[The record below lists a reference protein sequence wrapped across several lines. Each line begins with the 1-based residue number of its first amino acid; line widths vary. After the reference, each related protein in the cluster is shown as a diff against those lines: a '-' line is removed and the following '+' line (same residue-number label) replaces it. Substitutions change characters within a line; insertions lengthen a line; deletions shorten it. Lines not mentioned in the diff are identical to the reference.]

1 MGSLMK
7 KDNFIRNAGIMFVA
21 TTVGSVCNLLY
32 QLFMVRNLS
41 PVDFGILNA
50 LLSLTIIVAMPA
62 GPLQTVVTK
71 CVATYK
77 AHDHWGKIH
86 TFLVLFLKKVF
97 FLGMLIFFVLF
108 IFRAKIAGFL
118 KIENTSLVT
127 MMGIMMALSVLQP
140 FNLGA
145 LQGVQKFN
153 SLGLISIFNAV
164 LKLLF
169 GILLVKAGF
178 RVFGAL
184 GSIFLSGVI
193 VLLFSFFSLRKY
205 FFARYAKKFDF
216 KDKELNWG
224 DIYNNL
230 LPAFIALPSFA
241 LLTNMDVVFVKHY
254 FSPEK
259 AGFYSIAQMIGKIIL
274 FLPGAV
280 TIVMF
285 PKVAE
290 NHTRNE
296 QTVHILNKCLIL
308 VGILCSLAGL
318 FCILFPAFVIK
329 LFSGAVHS
337 ESIPLVMPFVVSM
350 TFFALNSVFLYYY
363 LSVHKLKPI
372 LMFMFTMLIQ
382 GVLINVFH
390 KSLLQVL
397 DILCSCAIV
406 LFFVNVFELKSKR
419 I

>member
-1 MGSLMK
+1 MI
-7 KDNFIRNAGIMFVA
+7 KDAGIMFFA
-21 TTVGSVCNLLY
+21 TTVGSICNLLY

-77 AHDHWGKIH
+77 AHNHWGKIH
-86 TFLVLFLKKVF
+86 AFLVLFLKKVF
-97 FLGMLIFFVLF
+97 SLGILIFFILF
-108 IFRAKIAGFL
+108 VFRYKIAGFL

-127 MMGIMMALSVLQP
+127 MLGVMMALSVLQP

-153 SLGLISIFNAV
+153 SLGLLSILNAA

-169 GILLVKAGF
+169 GILLVKSGF

-193 VLLFSFFSLRKY
+193 VLMLSFFSLRKY
-205 FFARYAKKFDF
+205 FFARYTKKFELE
-216 KDKELNWG
+216 DKELNWG

-254 FSPEK
+254 FSPEE

-308 VGILCSLAGL
+308 VGTLCCLASL
-318 FCILFPAFVIK
+318 FCILFPSFVIK
-329 LFSGAVHS
+329 FFSGAAHS
-337 ESIPLVMPFVVSM
+337 ESIPLVMPFAVSM
-350 TFFALNSVFLYYY
+350 TFFALNSVFLYYH

-372 LMFMFTMLIQ
+372 LIFMFTMLIQ
-382 GVLINVFH
+382 GVMINFFH
-390 KSLLQVL
+390 NSLLQVL
-397 DILCSCAIV
+397 NILCTCAIG
-406 LFFVNVFELKSKR
+406 LFLANFFELKTKKA
-419 I
+419 